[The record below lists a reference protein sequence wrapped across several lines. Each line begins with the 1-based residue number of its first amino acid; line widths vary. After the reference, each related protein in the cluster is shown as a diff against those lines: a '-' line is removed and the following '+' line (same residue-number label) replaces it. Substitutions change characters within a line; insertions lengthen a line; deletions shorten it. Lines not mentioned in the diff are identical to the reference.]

1 MRFQHI
7 IEQVYFQPWYI
18 TPSGHFAIHAIL
30 ESRLGIMPPA
40 GASAAASAGA
50 PAPQAFD
57 FKELFAQRRPLSI
70 DAEGIATVHI
80 LGPLGRGLSKLE
92 KSCGATDFADIQA
105 EIREAVAKGAKGI
118 LLDINSPGGTVS
130 GTPETARLVATKA
143 LPTVVFVDD
152 LMASAAYYIGAGADA
167 IVAEESAV
175 VGSIGV
181 YIPWMDYSERIR
193 ALGYKPAPIV
203 NKGGDLKAL
212 GFGGSLTDVQRGYL
226 QEMVDADFGAFRDHV
241 RAFRDVPDSAM
252 RGQILKGQPALDAA
266 LVDQLGDRAAAVA
279 KLRSLIGARPAA

>member
-30 ESRLGIMPPA
+30 ESHLGIMPLGEAKPGTPLPRA
-40 GASAAASAGA
+40 GLME
-50 PAPQAFD
+50 D
-57 FKELFAQRRPLSI
+57 LFVQRRPLSI

-105 EIREAVAKGAKGI
+105 EIREAIAKGAKGL

-130 GTPETARLVATKA
+130 GTPETARLVATKS
-143 LPTVVFVDD
+143 LPTVAFVDD

-181 YIPWMDYSERIR
+181 YIPWVDYSERIR
-193 ALGYKPAPIV
+193 ALGYKPAPII

-212 GFGGSLTDVQRGYL
+212 GFGGTLTDPQRAFL
-226 QEMVDADFGAFRDHV
+226 QDMVDSDFAAFRDHV
-241 RAFRDVPDSAM
+241 RAYRDVPDSAM

-279 KLRSLIGARPAA
+279 KLRSLIAARAAA

>member
-30 ESRLGIMPPA
+30 ESRLGLMPA
-40 GASAAASAGA
+40 GEAKPGTPLPRAGLME
-50 PAPQAFD
+50 D
-57 FKELFAQRRPLSI
+57 LFIQRRPMTI
-70 DAEGIATVHI
+70 DSDGIATVHI

-92 KSCGATDFADIQA
+92 KSCGATDFADVQA
-105 EIREAVAKGAKGI
+105 EIRDAVAKGAKGLI
-118 LLDINSPGGTVS
+118 LDINSPGGTVS
-130 GTPETARLVATKA
+130 GTPETARLVAAKS
-143 LPTVVFVDD
+143 LPTVAFVDD

-212 GFGGSLTDVQRGYL
+212 GFGGSLSDAQRSYL
-226 QEMVDADFGAFRDHV
+226 QDMVDADFNAFKNHV
-241 RAFRDVPDSAM
+241 RAYRDVPDSAM
-252 RGQILKGQPALDAA
+252 RGQIQKGQEALASS
-266 LVDQLGDRAAAVA
+266 LVDELGDRPAALA
-279 KLRSLIGARPAA
+279 KLRSLIAARRS